1 MFSIKR
7 LYSNGN
13 HERLSCAEP
22 PSLGSLLEVCPSTG
36 SPRIQLSAELA
47 ASADDQLSLE
57 DAGVIA
63 QSALV
68 CNEPLQKSPG
78 LNSSTWHLK

>member
-1 MFSIKR
+1 MLSIKR
-7 LYSNGN
+7 PYSNGN
-13 HERLSCAEP
+13 HEKLSCAEP
-22 PSLGSLLEVCPSTG
+22 PLGSLLEVCPSTG
-36 SPRIQLSAELA
+36 CPRIQLSAELA